1 METTTSPRPLRD
13 ELAAMYKLSTRTI
26 DRLIGEGMACGSL
39 RESMAWM
46 RQKYERRRFRVPGR
60 LAKAVEKA
68 KEGILPEVAE
78 LFDGP
83 MDETTRLL
91 LTACYH
97 MRDSEGKFWISEGEA
112 EAILQTSISDA
123 RMVLHYCVEEGF
135 LKALYGSEGVVL
147 MRWEGMEGHNRHRK
161 LHPERY
167 R

>member
-13 ELAAMYKLSTRTI
+13 ELAALYQLSTRTI
-26 DRLIGEGMACGSL
+26 DRLIGKGMPCGSL
-39 RESMAWM
+39 RESMVWM
-46 RQKYERRRFRVPGR
+46 RQKYERRRFRVPRR

-68 KEGILPEVAE
+68 REGILPEVAE

-83 MDETTRLL
+83 MEETTRLL

-97 MRDSEGKFWISEGEA
+97 MRDSEGEFWISEGEA

-123 RMVLHYCVEEGF
+123 RMVLNYCMEEGI
-135 LKALYGSEGVVL
+135 LTYLYGHPGKVL
-147 MRWEGMEGHNRHRK
+147 VRWGGLEGHNRHRK

-167 R
+167 L